1 MQCQLAFSRLVNSTL
16 GLLLCLFVA
25 LGGHAVALAAP
36 GDLDP
41 SFGTGGIVITSF
53 GGTDV
58 ASAVVIQPDGKLVVA
73 GRTNIAGNT
82 VFALARYNP
91 NGGLDVPTPDTEGFG
106 TGGLV
111 TTDFGSTDQA
121 FAVALQGDGKIVT
134 AGRRGSDVIVARY
147 NANGSVDSS
156 FGSTTGR
163 VITNFGATEQALAL
177 VIQPDGKIVV
187 AGRTNKPAPNGN
199 FDFALARYEAAG
211 TLDLTFGTA
220 GLVTTDFGGSVDR
233 AFAMALQPD
242 GKLVVV
248 GDSDANFALA
258 RYNPNGSLDPGF
270 GADGSGKVIT
280 SFGGTDQASAVIL
293 QPDGK
298 IVVAGQTDTGISTDF
313 ALARYMPDG
322 SLDGTFG
329 SGGRVTTNF
338 TGNSDDLGS
347 AVVLQSDGKIVVGGT
362 SEDNFALAR
371 YTPEG
376 ALDIPFGIEGKVTTN
391 LGGEDVLHA
400 LALQPDGAIVAVGE
414 SADRFAV
421 ARYQAFGQ
429 VSLRLVLNPEATTV
443 FKVGDPFR
451 FDLILNNPG
460 LQQTADLYF
469 AILLPA
475 ATAGFNCPAG
485 DPLVLFGPGFSVTTR
500 CLSDPQGFTPFS
512 TNMVIP
518 SGTSITENF
527 FSGVWPAGAAAG
539 VYTFSVALVRSDTG
553 EVIDVKSA
561 SATLTP

>member
-1 MQCQLAFSRLVNSTL
+1 MQCQLAFSPLVNSTL

-25 LGGHAVALAAP
+25 LGGPAVALAAP

-41 SFGTGGIVITSF
+41 SFGTGGTVITSF

-91 NGGLDVPTPDTEGFG
+91 NGSLDPAFG

-111 TTDFGSTDQA
+111 TTEFGSTDQA

-177 VIQPDGKIVV
+177 VLQPDGRIVV

-211 TLDLTFGTA
+211 TLDLTFGTG

-258 RYNPNGSLDPGF
+258 RYHSNGSLDPSF
-270 GADGSGKVIT
+270 GTDGKVIT

-322 SLDGTFG
+322 SLDGGFG
-329 SGGRVTTNF
+329 SGGRITTNF
-338 TGNSDDLGS
+338 TGNSDDVGA

-362 SEDNFALAR
+362 SEENFALAR
-371 YTPEG
+371 YTPDG
-376 ALDIPFGIEGKVTTN
+376 GLDTSFGIEGKVTTN
-391 LGGEDVLHA
+391 LGGEDLLHA

-414 SADRFAV
+414 SADRFAL

-429 VSLRLVLNPEATTV
+429 VSLRLVLNPEAITQ
-443 FKVGDPFR
+443 FHVGNTFH
-451 FDLILNNPG
+451 FDLIIDNPG

-469 AILLPA
+469 AILLPSS
-475 ATAGFNCPAG
+475 TAGFNCPAG
-485 DPLVLFGPGFSVTTR
+485 DPLVLFGPGFSVIPT
-500 CLSDPQGFTPFS
+500 CVSSPQSFVPMIP
-512 TNMVIP
+512 NMVIP
-518 SGTSITENF
+518 GGPPTVMLDF
-527 FSGVWPAGAAAG
+527 FSAAWPAGALPG
-539 VYTFSVALVRSDTG
+539 TYTFFVALVRSGTG
-553 EVIDVKSA
+553 EVLDVA
-561 SATLTP
+561 SATATLLP

>member
-1 MQCQLAFSRLVNSTL
+1 MQCQLAFSRLVNSVL

-25 LGGHAVALAAP
+25 LGGPAVALAAP

-41 SFGTGGIVITSF
+41 SFGTGGTVITSF

-91 NGGLDVPTPDTEGFG
+91 NGSLDPAFG

-121 FAVALQGDGKIVT
+121 FAVALQADGKIVT

-147 NANGSVDSS
+147 NADGSQDTL
-156 FGSTTGR
+156 FGSNGR
-163 VITNFGATEQALAL
+163 VITNFGATELALAL
-177 VIQPDGKIVV
+177 VLQPDGKIVV
-187 AGRTNKPAPNGN
+187 AGRTNKPTPNGN
-199 FDFALARYEAAG
+199 FDFALARYESTG
-211 TLDLTFGTA
+211 TVDITFGTA

-242 GKLVVV
+242 GKLVVA

-258 RYNPNGSLDPGF
+258 RYNSDGSLDSSF
-270 GADGSGKVIT
+270 GAGGKVVT

-298 IVVAGQTDTGISTDF
+298 IVVAGQTDTGVSIDF

-322 SLDGTFG
+322 SLDGAFG

-338 TGNSDDLGS
+338 TGTSDDLGS
-347 AVVLQSDGKIVVGGT
+347 AVALQFDGKIVVGGT
-362 SEDNFALAR
+362 SDDNFALAR
-371 YTPEG
+371 YTPG
-376 ALDIPFGIEGKVTTN
+376 GVLDTTFGSAGTVTTN

-400 LALQPDGAIVAVGE
+400 A
-414 SADRFAV
+414 
-421 ARYQAFGQ
+421 
-429 VSLRLVLNPEATTV
+429 
-443 FKVGDPFR
+443 
-451 FDLILNNPG
+451 
-460 LQQTADLYF
+460 
-469 AILLPA
+469 
-475 ATAGFNCPAG
+475 
-485 DPLVLFGPGFSVTTR
+485 
-500 CLSDPQGFTPFS
+500 
-512 TNMVIP
+512 
-518 SGTSITENF
+518 
-527 FSGVWPAGAAAG
+527 
-539 VYTFSVALVRSDTG
+539 
-553 EVIDVKSA
+553 
-561 SATLTP
+561 

>member
-1 MQCQLAFSRLVNSTL
+1 MQCQLAFARLVNSTL

-25 LGGHAVALAAP
+25 LGGPAVALAAP

-41 SFGTGGIVITSF
+41 SFGTGGTVITSF

-91 NGGLDVPTPDTEGFG
+91 NGGLDPAFG

-177 VIQPDGKIVV
+177 VLQPDGRIVV

-211 TLDLTFGTA
+211 TLDLTFGTG

-248 GDSDANFALA
+248 GDADANFALA
-258 RYNPNGSLDPGF
+258 RYNSNGSLDPGF
-270 GADGSGKVIT
+270 GTDGKVIT

-298 IVVAGQTDTGISTDF
+298 IVVAGQTDTGISIDF

-322 SLDGTFG
+322 SLDGAFG
-329 SGGRVTTNF
+329 SGGRITTNF
-338 TGNSDDLGS
+338 TGNSDDLGA

-371 YTPEG
+371 YTPDG
-376 ALDIPFGIEGKVTTN
+376 GLDTTFGIEGKVTTN
-391 LGGEDVLHA
+391 LGGEDLLHA

-414 SADRFAV
+414 SADRFAL
-421 ARYQAFGQ
+421 ARYQAFGSL
-429 VSLRLVLNPEATTV
+429 SLRLVFNPEAITQ
-443 FKVGDPFR
+443 FESGDAFQLEL
-451 FDLILNNPG
+451 FLDNPRP
-460 LQQTADLYF
+460 QQTADLYF
-469 AILLPA
+469 AVLLPSA
-475 ATAGFNCPAG
+475 AAGPPFNCPAG
-485 DPLVLFGPGFSVTTR
+485 DPLVIFGPSFTVIQT
-500 CLSDPQGFTPFS
+500 CLSGDPQAFVPLTP
-512 TNMVIP
+512 NKVIP
-518 SGTSITENF
+518 AGLTVTSDF
-527 FSGVWPAGAAAG
+527 FSGVWPANTPSG
-539 VYTFSVALVRSDTG
+539 VYTFFVALARPGTLEILAV
-553 EVIDVKSA
+553 A
-561 SATLTP
+561 SATARLLP

>member
-1 MQCQLAFSRLVNSTL
+1 MQCQLAFSRLVNSVL
-16 GLLLCLFVA
+16 GLLFFLFVA
-25 LGGHAVALAAP
+25 LGGPAVALAAP

-41 SFGTGGIVITSF
+41 SFGSGGTVITSF

-91 NGGLDVPTPDTEGFG
+91 NGSLDPAFG

-121 FAVALQGDGKIVT
+121 LAVALQADGKIVT
-134 AGRRGSDVIVARY
+134 AGRRGSDVIVARH
-147 NANGSVDSS
+147 NANGSQDTL
-156 FGSTTGR
+156 FGSNGR
-163 VITNFGATEQALAL
+163 VITNFGATDQALAL
-177 VIQPDGKIVV
+177 VLQPDGKIVV

-242 GKLVVV
+242 GKLVVA

-258 RYNPNGSLDPGF
+258 RYNSNGSLDASF
-270 GADGSGKVIT
+270 GSGGKVIT
-280 SFGGTDQASAVIL
+280 TFGGTDQASAVIL

-298 IVVAGQTDTGISTDF
+298 IVVAGQTDTGISIDF

-322 SLDGTFG
+322 SLDGAFG

-338 TGNSDDLGS
+338 TGTPDDLGS
-347 AVVLQSDGKIVVGGT
+347 AVALQSDGKIVVGGT
-362 SEDNFALAR
+362 SNDNFALAR

-376 ALDIPFGIEGKVTTN
+376 ILDSTFGTAGTVTTN
-391 LGGEDVLHA
+391 LGGTDQLHA

-414 SADRFAV
+414 SADRFALV
-421 ARYQAFGQ
+421 RYQAFAPL
-429 VSLRLVLNPEATTV
+429 SLRLVLNPEAITE
-443 FKVGDPFR
+443 FRPGDSFH
-451 FDLILNNPG
+451 FDLSMDNPRP
-460 LQQTADLYF
+460 QQTADLYF
-469 AILLPA
+469 AILLPS
-475 ATAGFNCPAG
+475 ATGAPFNCPAG
-485 DPLVLFGPGFSVTTR
+485 DPLALFGPGFTFIPT
-500 CLSDPQGFTPFS
+500 CLSGGAQAFVPLTA
-512 TNMVIP
+512 NMVIP
-518 SGTSITENF
+518 VGLTLTPDF
-527 FSGVWPAGAAAG
+527 FSGVWPAGTPSG
-539 VYTFSVALVRSDTG
+539 PYTFFVALAQPGTLEILAV
-553 EVIDVKSA
+553 A
-561 SATLTP
+561 STTARLVP

>member
-1 MQCQLAFSRLVNSTL
+1 MQCQLALSRLVNSIL
-16 GLLLCLFVA
+16 GLLLCLFVV
-25 LGGHAVALAAP
+25 LGGPAVALAAP

-53 GGTDV
+53 GGSDV

-91 NGGLDVPTPDTEGFG
+91 NGGLDPTFG

-147 NANGSVDSS
+147 NADGSVDSS

-177 VIQPDGKIVV
+177 VLQPDGKIVV
-187 AGRTNKPAPNGN
+187 AGRTNRPAPNGN

-242 GKLVVV
+242 GKLVVA

-258 RYNPNGSLDPGF
+258 RYNSNGSLDPGF
-270 GADGSGKVIT
+270 GTGGKVIT

-298 IVVAGQTDTGISTDF
+298 IVVAGQTDTGVSIDF
-313 ALARYMPDG
+313 ALARYLPDG
-322 SLDGTFG
+322 SLDGAFG

-338 TGNSDDLGS
+338 TGTSDDLGA

-371 YTPEG
+371 YTPGG
-376 ALDIPFGIEGKVTTN
+376 ALDTTFGSAGTGTVTTN
-391 LGGEDVLHA
+391 LGGEDLLHA
-400 LALQPDGAIVAVGE
+400 MALQADGAIVAVGE
-414 SADRFAV
+414 SADRFAL
-421 ARYQAFGQ
+421 ARYQAFGAL
-429 VSLRLVLNPEATTV
+429 SLRIVLNPEALTE
-443 FKVGDPFR
+443 FESGDAFHL
-451 FDLILNNPG
+451 DLVIDNP
-460 LQQTADLYF
+460 QPQRTADLYF
-469 AILLPA
+469 AVLLPSS
-475 ATAGFNCPAG
+475 TASSCPSG
-485 DPLVLFGPGFSVTTR
+485 DPLVLFAPGFSVIQT
-500 CLSDPQGFTPFS
+500 CLSGGGQTFVPLTP
-512 TNMVIP
+512 NMVIP
-518 SGTSITENF
+518 TGLTVTPDF
-527 FSGVWPAGAAAG
+527 FSGIWPPGTPPG
-539 VYTFSVALVRSDTG
+539 VYTFFVALIQPGTFN
-553 EVIDVKSA
+553 VIAVA
-561 SATLTP
+561 STTATLVP

>member
-16 GLLLCLFVA
+16 GLLLCLFVT
-25 LGGHAVALAAP
+25 LGGPAVALAAP

-41 SFGTGGIVITSF
+41 TFGTGGTVITSF

-58 ASAVVIQPDGKLVVA
+58 ASAVALQPDGKLVVA

-91 NGGLDVPTPDTEGFG
+91 NGGLDPAFG

-147 NANGSVDSS
+147 NADGSVDSS

-177 VIQPDGKIVV
+177 VLQPDGKIVV

-242 GKLVVV
+242 GKLVVA

-258 RYNPNGSLDPGF
+258 RYNSNGSLDASF
-270 GADGSGKVIT
+270 GSAGKVIM
-280 SFGGTDQASAVIL
+280 SFGGIDQAAAVTL

-298 IVVAGQTDTGISTDF
+298 IVVAGQTDTGISIDF
-313 ALARYMPDG
+313 ALARFMPDG
-322 SLDGTFG
+322 SLDGEFG
-329 SGGRVTTNF
+329 TGGRVTTNF

-347 AVVLQSDGKIVVGGT
+347 AVALQPDGKIVVGGT

-391 LGGEDVLHA
+391 LGGEDLLHA
-400 LALQPDGAIVAVGE
+400 LVLQPDGAIVAVGE
-414 SADRFAV
+414 SADRFAL

-429 VSLRLVLNPEATTV
+429 VSLRLVLNPEAITE
-443 FKVGDPFR
+443 FHVGDTFH
-451 FDLILNNPG
+451 FDLIIDNPG
-460 LQQTADLYF
+460 PQQTADLYF
-469 AILLPA
+469 AILLPSSA
-475 ATAGFNCPAG
+475 AGFNCPAG
-485 DPLVLFGPGFSVTTR
+485 DPLVLFGPGFSVITT
-500 CLSDPQGFTPFS
+500 CASNPQSFVPMIP
-512 TNMVIP
+512 NMVIP
-518 SGTSITENF
+518 GGQPTVTPDF
-527 FSGVWPAGAAAG
+527 FSSVWPAGTPSG
-539 VYTFSVALVRSDTG
+539 VYTFFVALVRSGTG
-553 EVIDVKSA
+553 EVLDV
-561 SATLTP
+561 ATATARLLP